1 MELAFPL
8 SDLVS
13 PEFGLAVSS
22 SRALGINNSGMIAGT
37 QQAVYPGDW
46 TSFIAVPVDQ
56 P

>member
-13 PEFGLAVSS
+13 PETGLADNSS
-22 SRALGINNSGMIAGT
+22 IALGINDSAMIVGA
-37 QQAVYPGDW
+37 QQSVYPGDW